1 MLTFITLLL
10 SALILSPQSLE
21 YSVRGSVVDE
31 HSRRPIVA
39 ANVSIPDRGIATVT
53 NEDGSFVIK
62 SDTPIVDL
70 VFSHIGYRSVTL
82 KGKDGM
88 KVLLPPVAYALQGA
102 SIISGDPKQIVRLA
116 VDKIIDNYPDKA
128 ELLRCFYRETIK
140 KRSRYIGVSEAVA
153 KMYKSSYGW
162 RSVSADRTALEKSRI
177 IMSQRRRDTLSVVM
191 VGGPTSA
198 SKLDLVK
205 NPDILLNPED
215 LDLYIYHMESPAY
228 IGERL
233 NFVIS
238 IEPGHI
244 AEYPLYYGRLYIDR
258 ETLAFSRIE
267 LSMDMSDAVK
277 ATRVMLLRKPSGLRF
292 SPKELSLVISYRPGE
307 DGSMRLNYFR
317 SQMGFNCDWKRRL
330 FATSYTAVSEL
341 VVTEKIEP
349 AVQIPRTGQFR
360 SSDVL
365 VNEAPLFL
373 DPDFWKDYNIIE
385 PSESLEDA
393 SGRLVRQ
400 AATTP

>member
-1 MLTFITLLL
+1 M
-10 SALILSPQSLE
+10 
-21 YSVRGSVVDE
+21 RGSVVDE

-228 IGERL
+228 MGERL

-238 IEPGHI
+238 IEPGYI

>member
-1 MLTFITLLL
+1 
-10 SALILSPQSLE
+10 
-21 YSVRGSVVDE
+21 
-31 HSRRPIVA
+31 
-39 ANVSIPDRGIATVT
+39 
-53 NEDGSFVIK
+53 
-62 SDTPIVDL
+62 
-70 VFSHIGYRSVTL
+70 
-82 KGKDGM
+82 
-88 KVLLPPVAYALQGA
+88 
-102 SIISGDPKQIVRLA
+102 
-116 VDKIIDNYPDKA
+116 
-128 ELLRCFYRETIK
+128 
-140 KRSRYIGVSEAVA
+140 
-153 KMYKSSYGW
+153 
-162 RSVSADRTALEKSRI
+162 
-177 IMSQRRRDTLSVVM
+177 
-191 VGGPTSA
+191 
-198 SKLDLVK
+198 
-205 NPDILLNPED
+205 
-215 LDLYIYHMESPAY
+215 MESPAY

-238 IEPGHI
+238 IEPGYI

-317 SQMGFNCDWKRRL
+317 SQMGFNCDWRRRL

>member
-1 MLTFITLLL
+1 
-10 SALILSPQSLE
+10 
-21 YSVRGSVVDE
+21 
-31 HSRRPIVA
+31 
-39 ANVSIPDRGIATVT
+39 
-53 NEDGSFVIK
+53 
-62 SDTPIVDL
+62 
-70 VFSHIGYRSVTL
+70 
-82 KGKDGM
+82 
-88 KVLLPPVAYALQGA
+88 
-102 SIISGDPKQIVRLA
+102 
-116 VDKIIDNYPDKA
+116 
-128 ELLRCFYRETIK
+128 
-140 KRSRYIGVSEAVA
+140 
-153 KMYKSSYGW
+153 
-162 RSVSADRTALEKSRI
+162 
-177 IMSQRRRDTLSVVM
+177 VM

-238 IEPGHI
+238 IEPGYI